1 MNLVER
7 LRDERYITTADWILK
22 EVREAADR
30 IEALEAREAAHN
42 EIWGGTMYSIDLAWE
57 RSEILNKGKDQ

>member
-7 LRDERYITTADWILK
+7 LRDKGLAFSIFDRDI
-22 EVREAADR
+22 AADR
-30 IEALEAREAAHN
+30 IEVLEAREAAHN